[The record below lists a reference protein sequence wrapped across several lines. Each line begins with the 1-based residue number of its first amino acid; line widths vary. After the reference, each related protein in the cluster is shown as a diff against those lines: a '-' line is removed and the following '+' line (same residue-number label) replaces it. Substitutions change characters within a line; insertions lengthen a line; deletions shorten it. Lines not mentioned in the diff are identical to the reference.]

1 MIVQWDEAKRQQV
14 LIERDI
20 DFEQLQDL
28 LFMPYIEDRRSELP
42 EQYRIIGWTDQYLT
56 TFIVEYRSDE
66 SGDHIWV
73 VTAWKS
79 TKQEQRSYDQ
89 QIR

>member
-28 LFMPYIEDRRSELP
+28 LFMPYIEDCRSELP
-42 EQYRIIGWTDQYLT
+42 EQYALLVG
-56 TFIVEYRSDE
+56 
-66 SGDHIWV
+66 
-73 VTAWKS
+73 
-79 TKQEQRSYDQ
+79 
-89 QIR
+89 QINI